1 MRADAQ
7 NQVLRAGTLSQVKE
21 DPIVNCTLRWAK
33 RTEDASS
40 RSSAW
45 RCKCVASG
53 CINPWE
59 AQKPLEPLNSV
70 PMPKQYG
77 EKGLHR
83 VTHAQDD
90 SSVGVPEEWRSQTSR
105 SADLAARSKIPG
117 AILTETIG

>member
-1 MRADAQ
+1 M
-7 NQVLRAGTLSQVKE
+7 KE
-21 DPIVNCTLRWAK
+21 DPIVNCILRWAK
-33 RTEDASS
+33 DASS

-45 RCKCVASG
+45 RCKCVTSG

-59 AQKPLEPLNSV
+59 VQKPLEPLEPLDSV
-70 PMPKQYG
+70 PMPKPNG

-105 SADLAARSKIPG
+105 LADLAARSKISG
-117 AILTETIG
+117 AILTETIA